1 MEKRLF
7 LAALLSL
14 AVLLAWELLVPKPP
28 PPPPARPA
36 AVPTAP
42 ATGGQ
47 APAAP
52 EKSGA
57 ETVSR
62 PLPPPV
68 AASAEET
75 ASLEDGLVR
84 ATISNR
90 GGVVS
95 SWVLLRHTDE
105 QNKPLELIRKTPGPA
120 PRTLD
125 LEIPGRP
132 DLTERVARALF
143 SAEKEGDRA
152 LRLKYADDQ
161 IAVEKE
167 IRLEA
172 NYVFHVKVS
181 VVGPAY
187 FLMVGTGLRN
197 PTESEVSSRY
207 VAPATAFARLGNGFA
222 RVRADKLDKPAVWPL
237 AEGGFAGLE
246 D

>member
-1 MEKRLF
+1 
-7 LAALLSL
+7 
-14 AVLLAWELLVPKPP
+14 
-28 PPPPARPA
+28 
-36 AVPTAP
+36 
-42 ATGGQ
+42 
-47 APAAP
+47 
-52 EKSGA
+52 
-57 ETVSR
+57 
-62 PLPPPV
+62 
-68 AASAEET
+68 
-75 ASLEDGLVR
+75 
-84 ATISNR
+84 
-90 GGVVS
+90 
-95 SWVLLRHTDE
+95 TDE

-197 PTESEVSSRY
+197 PTEAEVSSRY
-207 VAPATAFARLGNGFA
+207 VPPATAVAHVGNGFA
-222 RVRADKLDKPAVWPL
+222 RVRADKLDKPATWPL

-246 D
+246 DNYFLAVLIPQKPTTAEAEAVPFKDSAGKPAPLIAAGLAGSGAFDARAYFGPKDVSTLESVHAGLEGTVDF

>member
-1 MEKRLF
+1 
-7 LAALLSL
+7 
-14 AVLLAWELLVPKPP
+14 
-28 PPPPARPA
+28 
-36 AVPTAP
+36 
-42 ATGGQ
+42 
-47 APAAP
+47 
-52 EKSGA
+52 
-57 ETVSR
+57 
-62 PLPPPV
+62 
-68 AASAEET
+68 
-75 ASLEDGLVR
+75 
-84 ATISNR
+84 
-90 GGVVS
+90 
-95 SWVLLRHTDE
+95 TDE

-207 VAPATAFARLGNGFA
+207 VAPATAVARLGNGFA

-237 AEGGFAGLE
+237 AAGGFAGLE
-246 D
+246 DNYFLAVLIPEKPTTPPAEAGAFEYLRGNTGPLLAAAPRRSGH